1 MESNPY
7 KPPTAR
13 VADLEDGIPRSPAA
27 LWFRRAA
34 VFFAVLGMVSG
45 VLFAIGPFYF
55 GTPHGSLAE
64 HIGPGVLSLFVVVTH
79 WLNFKRLRDP
89 YASSPRGRLITFNIL
104 LLAFFALGFVGEYEL
119 GENFRNSP
127 GMMAGFIL
135 LGILPFAANA
145 LYLCLPW
152 AKTIVR
158 DSAAQDPAT
167 RPAGSS

>member
-1 MESNPY
+1 MDSNPY

-13 VADLEDGIPRSPAA
+13 VTDLEDGIPRSPAA

-34 VFFAVLGMVSG
+34 IFFAALGIVAG
-45 VLFAIGPFYF
+45 ILLAIAPFYF
-55 GTPHGSLAE
+55 GTPHGSLGE
-64 HIGPGVLSLFVVVTH
+64 HIGPGVLALFVVVTH
-79 WLNFKRLRDP
+79 GLNFKRLRDP

-127 GMMAGFIL
+127 GMMAAFIL
-135 LGILPFAANA
+135 LGMLPFAVNA

-152 AKTIVR
+152 AKTVVR

-167 RPAGSS
+167 RPASAP